1 MLTKLKNHIAQNF
14 PFLEDKKLL
23 LATSSGIDSMVM
35 LHLFQ
40 KLDAKIAIAH
50 CNFQLRGDESD
61 NDQNFIKRYATENE
75 IPLFEIVFDTK
86 KFALEQKL
94 STQIAARELRY
105 NWFYELLA
113 TESYDYILTAHH
125 ADDAL
130 ETFLINF
137 TRGTGLDGL
146 TGIPAINE
154 KTIRPLLLFSR
165 EEIEKYANENQIIWR
180 EDSSNASDNYLRNKI
195 RHHLVPVFK
204 ALNPNFLNSFQE
216 TSKHLSQAKSLTDDA
231 LFLNYQKVVSEAE
244 NQKKI
249 NLNELKK
256 LPNYKAYLYQ
266 WLRPYGFT
274 SWEDIYHLVEKQSG
288 KQIFSEKFRL
298 IKDRAYLLIS
308 PKKTTSE
315 TETYFIDR
323 NQKEVNFPI
332 KLRFCKVSDT
342 SVGTNS
348 VIFVDE
354 NKLQFPLHIRK
365 WKTGDVFQP
374 FGMKGQSK
382 KVSKFFKD
390 EKLSL
395 LDKEKIWLLCTNNQ
409 IVWIIGVRQDERFK
423 IDTTT
428 KNCLQIQFQ

>member
-1 MLTKLKNHIAQNF
+1 MLTKLKNHIDQNF
-14 PFLEDKKLL
+14 PFLEEKKLL
-23 LATSSGIDSMVM
+23 LATSGGIDSMVM

-40 KLDAKIAIAH
+40 KLNYKIAIAH
-50 CNFQLRGDESD
+50 CNFELRGAESD
-61 NDQNFIKRYATENE
+61 GDQKFIEYYASENK
-75 IPLFEIVFDTK
+75 IPLFEVVFDTK
-86 KFALEQKL
+86 KFALDQKF

-113 TESYDYILTAHH
+113 TENYDYILTAHH
-125 ADDAL
+125 ADDTL

-154 KTIRPLLLFSR
+154 NTIRPLLPFSR
-165 EEIEKYANENQIIWR
+165 LDIENYANENQIKWR

-204 ALNPNFLNSFQE
+204 ELNPNFLNSFQE
-216 TSKHLSQAKSLTDDA
+216 TSKHLFQAKSLVDDT
-231 LFLNYQKVVSEAE
+231 LFLVYPKVVSEAE

-249 NLNELKK
+249 NLNELLK

-266 WLRPYGFT
+266 WLNPFGFT
-274 SWEDIYHLVEKQSG
+274 AWEDIYDLVESQSG
-288 KQIFSEKFRL
+288 KQIFSDKFRL
-298 IKDRAYLLIS
+298 IKDRDYLLIS
-308 PKKTTSE
+308 PKKVA
-315 TETYFIDR
+315 TENEIFFIDK

-332 KLRFCKVSDT
+332 KLSFCNVSDI
-342 SVGTNS
+342 SDIINS

-354 NKLQFPLHIRK
+354 YKLQFPLTIRK

-374 FGMKGQSK
+374 MGMNGQSK

-395 LDKEKIWLLCTNNQ
+395 LDKENIWLLCSDNQ
-409 IVWIIGVRQDERFK
+409 IVWIIGLRQDERFK

-428 KNCLQIQFQ
+428 KNRLQIRFQ

>member
-1 MLTKLKNHIAQNF
+1 MLTKLKNHIALNF

-23 LATSSGIDSMVM
+23 LATSGGIDSMVM

-40 KLDAKIAIAH
+40 KLNYKIAIAH
-50 CNFQLRGDESD
+50 CNFQLRGAESD
-61 NDQNFIKRYATENE
+61 GDQKFIEHYASENK
-75 IPLFEIVFDTK
+75 ILIFEVVFDTK
-86 KFALEQKL
+86 KFALDQKL

-113 TESYDYILTAHH
+113 TENYDYILTAHH
-125 ADDAL
+125 ADDTL

-154 KTIRPLLLFSR
+154 KTIRPLLPFSR
-165 EEIEKYANENQIIWR
+165 LDIENYANENQIKWR
-180 EDSSNASDNYLRNKI
+180 EDSSNATDNYLRNKI
-195 RHHLVPVFK
+195 RHHLVPIFK
-204 ALNPNFLNSFQE
+204 ELNPNFLNSFQE
-216 TSKHLSQAKSLTDDA
+216 TSKHLFEAKSLVDDA
-231 LFLNYQKVVSEAE
+231 LFLVYPKVVSEGE

-249 NLNELKK
+249 NLNELLK

-266 WLRPYGFT
+266 WLKPFGFT
-274 SWEDIYHLVEKQSG
+274 AWEDIYDLVESQSG
-288 KQIFSEKFRL
+288 KQIFSDKFRL
-298 IKDRAYLLIS
+298 IKDRDYLLIS
-308 PKKTTSE
+308 PKKVATQNDIF
-315 TETYFIDR
+315 FIDK

-332 KLRFCKVSDT
+332 KLSFCNVSDI
-342 SVGTNS
+342 SDVRNS

-354 NKLQFPLHIRK
+354 NKLQFPLTIRK
-365 WKTGDVFQP
+365 WKTADVFQP
-374 FGMKGQSK
+374 MGMNGQSK

-395 LDKEKIWLLCTNNQ
+395 LDKENIWLLCSENQ
-409 IVWIIGVRQDERFK
+409 IIWIIGLRQDERFK

-428 KNCLQIQFQ
+428 KNSLQIRFK